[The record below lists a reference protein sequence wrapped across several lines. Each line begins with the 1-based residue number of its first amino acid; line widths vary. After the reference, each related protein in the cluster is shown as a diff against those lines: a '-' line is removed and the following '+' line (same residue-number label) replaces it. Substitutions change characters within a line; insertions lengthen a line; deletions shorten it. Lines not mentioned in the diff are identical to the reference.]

1 MISSEHC
8 KILKISRTDKVVEC
22 EQTNQIFS
30 KPESISIFHLLSTN
44 MLNFLEVKF
53 KSLGS
58 QCKLSGNSVNFSIPI
73 YWPTFPANFV
83 YSVVE
88 RLCDLMHLK
97 MRLESILQA
106 EGQGAC

>member
-1 MISSEHC
+1 MQLVQG
-8 KILKISRTDKVVEC
+8 ILWI
-22 EQTNQIFS
+22 
-30 KPESISIFHLLSTN
+30 
-44 MLNFLEVKF
+44 
-53 KSLGS
+53 
-58 QCKLSGNSVNFSIPI
+58 FSIPI

-106 EGQGAC
+106 EGQGACWNLSLTMKALAFLYTSKFFAKQVSGLWI